1 MSYRWVEHTAEVEL
15 HIEAPSERG
24 VFEAALRALAEL
36 IDEGEN
42 GESVSRKVTV
52 TAGDRAALLA
62 AWLEE
67 LVYMAETEDL
77 IAEEI
82 ERIEIE
88 SGRLSGSVRARRG
101 RPRHLVKGVTY
112 HRLAFE
118 GSGERFTARVVLDV

>member
-24 VFEAALRALAEL
+24 VFEDALRALAEL
-36 IDEGEN
+36 IGETGN
-42 GESVSRKVTV
+42 GERVSREVTV
-52 TAGDRAALLA
+52 AAGDRAALLT

-88 SGRLSGSVRARRG
+88 GGRLSGSVRARRG

-118 GSGERFTARVVLDV
+118 GSGERFTAQVVLDV